1 MHILRGKRVLITG
14 GAQGIGRA
22 TALRCAREGAALLL
36 ADLKVDALPAVAEE
50 IRQAG
55 GTCASFRLDVTDPE
69 SILRL
74 RDEVHAQGG
83 PIDVL
88 INNAGTVFGGAFL
101 DVPLAKHYL
110 TYQVNTLGL
119 VGMTHAFLPDL
130 LRGSDAHL
138 VNIASAAAFV
148 GLPYGSTYGSSKW
161 SVLGF
166 SEAMRLELADLGHT
180 QVHVTAICPSVVGTG
195 LFNGAQPP
203 KTTQILKPDE
213 LAEAIVRGMLKNRPI
228 VCAPALVNTTA
239 TLRGILSTRW
249 FDRAC
254 RFFGANTAMLH
265 WRGHDNPQ
273 ARHHELERARL
284 EQDKESVV

>member
-1 MHILRGKRVLITG
+1 
-14 GAQGIGRA
+14 
-22 TALRCAREGAALLL
+22 LRCAREGAALLL

-50 IRQAG
+50 VRQAG
-55 GTCASFRLDVTDPE
+55 GTCATYRVDVTDPE
-69 SILRL
+69 SILTL
-74 RDEVHAQGG
+74 REEVHREGG

-101 DVPLAKHYL
+101 EVPLAKHYL

-130 LRGSDAHL
+130 LRGTDAQL

-166 SEAMRLELADLGHT
+166 SEAMRLELEDLGHR

-203 KTTQILKPDE
+203 KTTEILKPDE
-213 LAEAIVRGMLKNRPI
+213 LAEAIVRGILRDRPI
-228 VCAPALVNTTA
+228 VCAPALVNISPI
-239 TLRGILSTRW
+239 LRGILPTSW
-249 FDRAC
+249 FDWAC
-254 RFFGANTAMLH
+254 RFFGANTAMLN

-284 EQDKESVV
+284 EQEKASLV